1 MEILPKTLGTRP
13 RLAVEIRAEG
23 VVAARAEDA
32 SALLT
37 GVAKANLGEGA
48 VAPGL
53 KAGNIID
60 RMAVTAALRKVLD
73 GVAGSGRERI
83 RDVTVI
89 VPDAAVRVL
98 FVDFDQLPSKA
109 VEALPVVRFR
119 LKKLL
124 PFDADDAMVSY
135 QVMSTDKSSV
145 KLLAVAMPKAVL
157 EEYESA
163 VLAAGYL
170 PGAVLPST
178 LAALAG
184 LDETEGPVLVVNAGP
199 GTVTTAIVQAGILT
213 LHRSVDMSAGDMN
226 VSGNASPTV
235 ISVLPVV
242 SREST
247 AQEWAQQEP
256 LGSGGWDRFDTESA
270 LQTSVVGMAVTRE
283 IEARAAARE
292 VAQAVSVAAAYFEDS
307 LQRAPDQLLV
317 TGTLGA
323 ELLGAMMEE
332 SGLEGLRV
340 REMVEPGMIEPGA
353 VTASVPRS
361 WLAGV
366 RGALR
371 N

>member
-13 RLAVEIRAEG
+13 RLAVEVRAEG

-32 SALLT
+32 VALLT
-37 GVAKANLGEGA
+37 AVARADLAEGA

-53 KAGNIID
+53 KVGNIGD
-60 RMAVTAALRKVLD
+60 KGAVVSAVRRALD
-73 GVAGSGRERI
+73 AVAGTGRERS
-83 RDVTVI
+83 RDVTVV
-89 VPDAAVRVL
+89 VPDSAARVL

-109 VEALPVVRFR
+109 AEALPLVRFR

-135 QVMSTDKSSV
+135 QVMSSEKDSV

-157 EEYESA
+157 EEYESV

-184 LDETEGPVLVVNAGP
+184 LDETPSAVLVVNAGA
-199 GTVTTAIVQAGILT
+199 GAVTTAIVEAGTLL
-213 LHRSVDMSAGDMN
+213 LHRSVDMSGVN
-226 VSGNASPTV
+226 SPAAVTTIV
-235 ISVLPVV
+235 PLVD
-242 SREST
+242 RESS
-247 AQEWAQQEP
+247 AQEWAQQEA
-256 LGSGGWDRFDTESA
+256 LGPGGWDRFEA
-270 LQTSVVGMAVTRE
+270 EAAMQTSVTETAVVRE
-283 IEARAAARE
+283 IGVRAAARE

-307 LQRAPDQLLV
+307 LQRSPDQLLV
-317 TGTLGA
+317 AGTLGA
-323 ELLGAMMEE
+323 DSIAAMMEE
-332 SGLEGLRV
+332 SGVEGLRV
-340 REMVEPGMIEPGA
+340 REMVETGMIEAGA
-353 VTASVPRS
+353 VTASVPRG

>member
-13 RLAVEIRAEG
+13 RLAVEVRAEG

-32 SALLT
+32 AALLT
-37 GVAKANLGEGA
+37 DVARADLAEGA

-53 KAGNIID
+53 KVGNIIN
-60 RMAVTAALRKVLD
+60 RTAVTAALRKVLD
-73 GVAGSGRERI
+73 AVAGSGRERM

-109 VEALPVVRFR
+109 AEALPLVRFR

-124 PFDADDAMVSY
+124 PFDADEAMVSY
-135 QVMSTDKSSV
+135 QVMATERDSV

-157 EEYESA
+157 EEYDS
-163 VLAAGYL
+163 
-170 PGAVLPST
+170 
-178 LAALAG
+178 AALAG
-184 LDETEGPVLVVNAGP
+184 LDEAEAPVLVVNAGV
-199 GTVTTAIVQAGILT
+199 GTVTTAIVQAGVLA
-213 LHRSVDMSAGDMN
+213 LHRSVDMG
-226 VSGNASPTV
+226 VSGNAPLTV
-235 ISVLPVV
+235 TSVLPVV
-242 SREST
+242 SREGT
-247 AQEWAQQEP
+247 AQGGGQQEP
-256 LGSGGWDRFDTESA
+256 LGPGGWDRFDAEATM
-270 LQTSVVGMAVTRE
+270 QTSLVETAVTRE

-307 LQRAPDQLLV
+307 LQRPPDQLLV
-317 TGTLGA
+317 AGTLGA
-323 ELLGAMMEE
+323 EFLAAIMEE
-332 SGLEGLRV
+332 SGLESLRI
-340 REMVEPGMIEPGA
+340 REIVEPGMIEPGA
-353 VTASVPRS
+353 VTASVPRG

>member
-1 MEILPKTLGTRP
+1 
-13 RLAVEIRAEG
+13 
-23 VVAARAEDA
+23 
-32 SALLT
+32 
-37 GVAKANLGEGA
+37 

-53 KAGNIID
+53 KVGNLVN
-60 RMAVTAALRKVLD
+60 RTAVTAALRKVLD
-73 GVAGSGRERI
+73 GVAGSGRERM

-109 VEALPVVRFR
+109 AEALPVVRFR

-124 PFDADDAMVSY
+124 PFDADEAMVSY
-135 QVMSTDKSSV
+135 QVMATAKDSV
-145 KLLAVAMPKAVL
+145 KLLAVAMPRAVL

-184 LDETEGPVLVVNAGP
+184 LDVAEAPVLVVNAGV
-199 GTVTTAIVQAGILT
+199 GTVTTAIVQAGVLT
-213 LHRSVDMSAGDMN
+213 LHRSVDMSAGDMSAGGN
-226 VSGNASPTV
+226 VPLTV
-235 ISVLPVV
+235 TSVLPVV

-247 AQEWAQQEP
+247 AQEWARQEP
-256 LGSGGWDRFDTESA
+256 LGPGGWDRFDAEAAMQISTVE
-270 LQTSVVGMAVTRE
+270 TAVTRE
-283 IEARAAARE
+283 IEAGAAARE
-292 VAQAVSVAAAYFEDS
+292 VAQAVSVAVAYFEDS

-317 TGTLGA
+317 AGTLGA
-323 ELLGAMMEE
+323 EFLSAMMEE

-340 REMVEPGMIEPGA
+340 REIVEPGMIEPGA
-353 VTASVPRS
+353 VTASVPRG